1 MNDKELLETIKDQF
15 EWGEENLESGIYNLE
30 SEEIKW
36 LIEQAEKAEWLRQ
49 NLLQSQKEIE
59 WLLQRIDLCKEQLKE
74 AQKQVEYFEMKYE
87 NTGAVFNRQYMQ
99 EKIERYEK
107 VLREM
112 IEANDLADWLSQN
125 RWATEADYFVTKA
138 RKALEGTE

>member
-1 MNDKELLETIKDQF
+1 MNDKELLQKIKNVRTAVKEIYGNVNTITYP
-15 EWGEENLESGIYNLE
+15 IYMVD
-30 SEEIKW
+30 W

-59 WLLQRIDLCKEQLKE
+59 WLLQRIDRCKEQLKE
-74 AQKQVEYFEMKYE
+74 AQEQVEYFEMKYE

-107 VLREM
+107 AIKETLEIIKRGGTGTH
-112 IEANDLADWLSQN
+112 SQIQQLL
-125 RWATEADYFVTKA
+125 E
-138 RKALEGTE
+138 KALEGKENE